1 MERCLCGQDNLASL
15 WCRLFSQTSFLLDP
29 DHDSRLLI
37 YMLGQGFTV
46 QSFPVVGLP
55 FPAGRTKESLMD
67 GS

>member
-1 MERCLCGQDNLASL
+1 MGRIIWRVYGAG
-15 WCRLFSQTSFLLDP
+15 SFLRHPFFLILTN
-29 DHDSRLLI
+29 DSHLLI

-55 FPAGRTKESLMD
+55 FPASRTKESLVD